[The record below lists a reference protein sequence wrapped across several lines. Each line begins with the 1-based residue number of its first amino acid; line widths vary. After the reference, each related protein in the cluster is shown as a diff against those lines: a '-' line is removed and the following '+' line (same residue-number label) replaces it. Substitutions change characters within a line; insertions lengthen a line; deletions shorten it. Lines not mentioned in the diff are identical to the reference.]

1 MALSHTCRSQVSKK
15 DVTWPE
21 SHSRDR
27 EGSKWNDMENDAG
40 TLPNSKSSCSSKVG
54 LIMLLEKVKCFQRNI
69 PFFYLRVLADLL
81 TGNSEVFFILPSGHA
96 YLWFKVA
103 FSMFVSANQ

>member
-1 MALSHTCRSQVSKK
+1 
-15 DVTWPE
+15 
-21 SHSRDR
+21 
-27 EGSKWNDMENDAG
+27 MENDAG

-69 PFFYLRVLADLL
+69 SFFYLRVLADLL
-81 TGNSEVFFILPSGHA
+81 TGKSKVFFILPSGQA

-103 FSMFVSANQ
+103 FSVFVSANQ